1 MKPLIATLSL
11 LFATA
16 AAAEDALAP
25 ISGYAFMEPSTREL
39 QDDDFLNP
47 AFFLIDRGLTLW
59 DQPAPNTGLSC
70 RSCHQTIEDD
80 MRGVAARYPQYDVG
94 QSRLMNLEM
103 KINSEIVEKLGST
116 PLAYDSE
123 DLLAFTAL
131 IGLQSRQ
138 MPMSV
143 DVTDETK
150 DWLARG
156 QEIFETK
163 RGQLNL
169 SCEDCHQN
177 HWGEKLRGDTISQGQ
192 INAFPIFR
200 LTWGEAG
207 SRHRMFTWCMESIRS
222 EPYAPGS
229 DEYLA
234 LEFFLAV
241 RGNGLP
247 MEAPGVRR

>member
-1 MKPLIATLSL
+1 MKPLIAALSL
-11 LFATA
+11 LCATVA
-16 AAAEDALAP
+16 TAEDALAP
-25 ISGYAFMEPSTREL
+25 ISGYAFMEPATREL

-47 AFFLIDRGLTLW
+47 AFFLVDKGLALW
-59 DQPAPNTGLSC
+59 DQPASNTGLSC
-70 RSCHQTIEDD
+70 RSCHQTIEQD
-80 MRGVAARYPQYDVG
+80 MKGVAARYPQYDPG

-103 KINSEIVEKLGST
+103 KINSEIVDRLGGT
-116 PLAYDSE
+116 ALAYESE
-123 DLLAFTAL
+123 ELLALTAL

-138 MPMSV
+138 MPMVV
-143 DVTDETK
+143 DVTVEAQE
-150 DWLARG
+150 WLVRG
-156 QEIFETK
+156 KKIFETK

-169 SCEDCHQN
+169 SCKDCHQN

-207 SRHRMFTWCMESIRS
+207 SRHRMFTWCMESIRAA
-222 EPYAPGS
+222 PYGPGS

-234 LEFFLAV
+234 LELFLAV
-241 RGNGLP
+241 RGRGLP